1 MFKKILI
8 ANRGEIACRVIKTA
22 RRMGIKTVAVYS
34 EADRD
39 ALHVEMADEAVL
51 IGPPAAA
58 ESYLLID
65 KIVDAC
71 KKTGAE
77 AVHPGYGFL
86 SEREAFPRALEKAGI
101 VFIGPNPDAIAAMG
115 DKIESKKAAA
125 KAKVSTVPGHLGVID
140 DDKHAVKIADEI
152 GYPVMIK
159 ASAGGGG
166 KGMRIAHSKDEVA
179 EGFKLA
185 KAEAKS
191 SFGDDRVFI
200 EKFIADPRHIEIQ
213 VLGDKHGNVIYLGE
227 RECSIQ
233 RRNQKVIE
241 EAPSPLLDET
251 TRRKMGE
258 QAVALA
264 KAVNYDSAGTV
275 EFVAGQD
282 KSFYFLEMNTRL
294 QVEHPVTELVTGID
308 LVEQMIRVAAG
319 EKLKLAQKDIAL
331 TGWAVESRVYAEDP
345 FRNFLPSIGR
355 LVKYR
360 PPEESVADG
369 ITVRNDTGV
378 QEGGEIS
385 IFYDPMIAKLVT
397 HAPSRAAAIE
407 AQSTA
412 LDAFYVDGIRHNI
425 PFLSALMNHPRWRE
439 GKLSTGFI
447 AEEFPKGFSAPVPQ
461 GEIARRLAAVGAAI
475 DHVLGERK
483 RQISGQMNGRPV
495 KRETRR
501 AVWLDRDEIILD
513 IAREDGGIA
522 VRFVGAD
529 GAPGK
534 PHVLKSSWAP
544 GEPVWQGTIDGAAI
558 AVQARPIAERHPP
571 CASGRR
577 GAGLCLHGSRSD
589 LRAADAGRDRDRH
602 RQEAAVSDARPRG
615 LDRGHRRAGGQGRR
629 DACRRRGHEDAE
641 RAARRARRHGEE
653 DPCIPGRDA
662 GGGRADPGICLRTT
676 KNELV
681 IARSEAPKQSRLS
694 ELRIWIA
701 SLRSQCH
708 AMTKR
713 KQNGLPSTPRKTSL
727 HPVGRALHPSG
738 LGL

>member
-39 ALHVEMADEAVL
+39 ALHVEMADEAVF
-51 IGPPAAA
+51 IGPPQAA
-58 ESYLLID
+58 ESYLVME
-65 KIVDAC
+65 KIIEAC
-71 KKTGAE
+71 RRTGAE

-86 SEREAFPRALEKAGI
+86 SEREAFPRALEAAGI
-101 VFIGPNPDAIAAMG
+101 VFIGPNPGAIAAMG

-125 KAKVSTVPGHLGVID
+125 KAKVSTVPGHLGVIED
-140 DDKHAVKIADEI
+140 DAHAVKIADEI

-166 KGMRIAHSKDEVA
+166 KGMRIAHSKSEVA
-179 EGFKLA
+179 EGFSLA

-200 EKFIADPRHIEIQ
+200 EKFIVDPRHIEIQ

-241 EAPSPLLDET
+241 EAPSPLLDEA

-282 KSFYFLEMNTRL
+282 KSFFFLEMNTRL
-294 QVEHPVTELVTGID
+294 QVEHPVTELITGID
-308 LVEQMIRVAAG
+308 LVEQMIRSAAG
-319 EKLKLAQKDIAL
+319 EKLTLAQKDVTL

-360 PPEESVADG
+360 PPAESKVGD

-385 IFYDPMIAKLVT
+385 IYYDPMIAKLVT

-407 AQSTA
+407 AQSNA

-439 GKLSTGFI
+439 GNLSTGFI
-447 AEEFPKGFSAPVPQ
+447 VEEFPKGFGPRTPE
-461 GEIARRLAAVGAAI
+461 GETAHRIAAVAAAV
-475 DHVLGERK
+475 DHILGERK
-483 RQISGQMNGRPV
+483 RQISGQLTGRAV
-495 KRETRR
+495 SRERRR
-501 AVWLDRDEIILD
+501 AVWLDRNEVQLEV
-513 IAREDGGIA
+513 AREGEGIV
-522 VRFVGAD
+522 VRLIGAD
-529 GAPGK
+529 GNLGQPVTLLSNWKPGD
-534 PHVLKSSWAP
+534 
-544 GEPVWQGTIDGAAI
+544 PVWQGSVAGHPVAAQVRPIPNGFRLAYQGYELPVQVFTETEATAARLMPVNSAADTGKKVLCPMPGLVVSI
-558 AVQARPIAERHPP
+558 AVTEGQDVKAGETLAVIEAMKMQNVLRAERDGVVKKIAATP
-571 CASGRR
+571 
-577 GAGLCLHGSRSD
+577 GATL
-589 LRAADAGRDRDRH
+589 AVDALIL
-602 RQEAAVSDARPRG
+602 EFA
-615 LDRGHRRAGGQGRR
+615 
-629 DACRRRGHEDAE
+629 
-641 RAARRARRHGEE
+641 
-653 DPCIPGRDA
+653 
-662 GGGRADPGICLRTT
+662 
-676 KNELV
+676 
-681 IARSEAPKQSRLS
+681 
-694 ELRIWIA
+694 
-701 SLRSQCH
+701 
-708 AMTKR
+708 
-713 KQNGLPSTPRKTSL
+713 
-727 HPVGRALHPSG
+727 
-738 LGL
+738 